1 MPVPMDAL
9 RRGVLFASALAA
21 AVTALGCH
29 SASATFP
36 AERTA
41 TTTATPGL
49 ATDRDTDRA
58 TDRAAVRTVK
68 VDPRM
73 YGLHDSHL
81 TSLTHRSTRSIRL
94 WDAGV
99 TWPDLK
105 PTARG
110 RYHWARLDDI
120 VRRAHH
126 NGTEV
131 TLALARTPA
140 WAAATRAHR
149 LPTDPP
155 NLTQWRR
162 YVKAV
167 MTRYSAKHWHYQGIA
182 NYQVWNEPNI
192 ATFWTGTP
200 QQMAQL
206 VKAVHDIG
214 AAVSPKAR
222 IIAPSMVARLGYQ
235 QSWIKSFY
243 RLKVGGKPV
252 WKYVDAAAFSMYPL
266 DVYPVNPDRP
276 KGRTRPATPEDSI
289 RILGEIKAMLRQ
301 DGVRASLPIWNTEIN
316 YGMRSGP
323 MGGHAAIPIPDDLQV
338 AYVIRTYLL
347 NAAQGVRRVDWY
359 AYDMTNTSPEMGG
372 GPLGN
377 TLLTDPSDQ
386 AAGLLTPAGKAFTR
400 VQGWLKGATLVGT
413 RTKRPCIKDS
423 HGTYTCAM
431 TSAAGRA
438 RVYWNPYHQGQVTV
452 PAWAR
457 SRTDE
462 LGTTTSVTGG
472 TGLQVGP
479 RPVLVRSGS

>member
-9 RRGVLFASALAA
+9 RRGVLLASALAA

-36 AERTA
+36 AERT
-41 TTTATPGL
+41 TSTAAPDHG
-49 ATDRDTDRA
+49 TDRPADRA
-58 TDRAAVRTVK
+58 PVKKVK

-73 YGLHDSHL
+73 FGLHDSHL

-110 RYHWARLDDI
+110 RYHWARLDDV
-120 VRRAHH
+120 VRRAHA

-140 WAAATRAHR
+140 WAAASRAHR

-155 NLTQWRR
+155 NVRQWRR

-167 MTRYSAKHWHYQGIA
+167 MARYATKHWGYLGIA

-192 ATFWTGTP
+192 STFWTGTP
-200 QQMAQL
+200 AQMARL

-214 AAVSPKAR
+214 ASVSPRAR

-243 RLKVGGKPV
+243 RLSVGGKPV
-252 WKYVDAAAFSMYPL
+252 SKYVDAAAFSMYPL
-266 DVYPVNPDRP
+266 DRYPVNPRRP
-276 KGRTRPATPEDSI
+276 NGRTRPATPEDSM
-289 RILGEIKAMLRQ
+289 RVLGQVKALLRQ
-301 DGVRASLPIWNTEIN
+301 DKVRASLPIWNTEIN
-316 YGMRSGP
+316 YGMRSGS
-323 MGGHAAIPIPDDLQV
+323 MGGHAAVHIPDALQV

-359 AYDMTNTSPEMGG
+359 SYDMGNVSPEMGD

-386 AAGLLTPAGKAFTR
+386 AAGLLTPAGVAFTR

-413 RTKRPCIKDS
+413 RTKQPCIKDA
-423 HGTYTCAM
+423 HGTYACAI
-431 TSAAGRA
+431 TSPAGNA
-438 RVYWNPYHQGQVTV
+438 RVYWNAYGKGRVRV

-457 SRTDE
+457 TKTTE
-462 LGTTTSVTGG
+462 LGATSPIDGASSLVVTG
-472 TGLQVGP
+472 
-479 RPVLVRSGS
+479 RPVLVRSGH